1 MIGNARVGG
10 YKNNRRIENS
20 GSKKGGDRISPA
32 SLKLQNLDLTA
43 PFSLGFGSCAEAK
56 GEDTF

>member
-1 MIGNARVGG
+1 MIGNGRVGG

-20 GSKKGGDRISPA
+20 GSKKGDRISPA

-43 PFSLGFGSCAEAK
+43 PFSLDFGSCAEAK

>member
-1 MIGNARVGG
+1 MRGNARVGG

-20 GSKKGGDRISPA
+20 GSKKGRDRIFAA

-43 PFSLGFGSCAEAK
+43 PFSLDFGSCSEAK